1 MIVHCLQDAL
11 ACYAQSGA
19 SPLEHVLC
27 FLDMGLPQ
35 RAADRAAAYIKED
48 ANLSEILAP
57 AQVHAGETI
66 ISKGSFVLR
75 YVFIVI
81 VQTFNALEAV
91 LKVSH
96 LCSCTFTQLMITLIL
111 TMNKLNPSSCI
122 VYSLAAWSVGE
133 LGGSLQA
140 VPG

>member
-1 MIVHCLQDAL
+1 MSQQLKSFFYLCHLIVHCLQDAL

-66 ISKGSFVLR
+66 IRRGSCVLGCDG
-75 YVFIVI
+75 FIVI
-81 VQTFNALEAV
+81 EP
-91 LKVSH
+91 LK
-96 LCSCTFTQLMITLIL
+96 
-111 TMNKLNPSSCI
+111 
-122 VYSLAAWSVGE
+122 LAA
-133 LGGSLQA
+133 L
-140 VPG
+140 